1 MGEYCSQT
9 LCFHL
14 YLYQDI
20 VVVHA
25 QEKISQHLT
34 PNMHI
39 IITILDTNAPQ
50 NHTIALQIFLA
61 SLSFILSS
69 SASTISIH

>member
-1 MGEYCSQT
+1 
-9 LCFHL
+9 
-14 YLYQDI
+14 
-20 VVVHA
+20 
-25 QEKISQHLT
+25 
-34 PNMHI
+34 MHI